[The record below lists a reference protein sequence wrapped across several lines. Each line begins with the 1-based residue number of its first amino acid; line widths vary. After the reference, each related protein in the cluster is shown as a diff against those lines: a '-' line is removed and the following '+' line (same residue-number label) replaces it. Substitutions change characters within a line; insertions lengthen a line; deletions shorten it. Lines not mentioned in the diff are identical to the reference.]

1 MKKIVLTAFMAT
13 FVIGPVHAAKPDH
26 ANGNSLPPGLQKK
39 VDRGGS
45 LPPGWQRKLNKG
57 SVLDKRVYDAA
68 SPVDDSMQ
76 VQLPAGPNG
85 TIDLRVEG
93 KIVRIYQATRII
105 LDVFDIR

>member
-1 MKKIVLTAFMAT
+1 MKKIALFVFVAT
-13 FVIGPVHAAKPDH
+13 FISGPLHAAKPEH
-26 ANGNSLPPGLQKK
+26 ANGNGLPPGLQKK

-68 SPVDDSMQ
+68 APVDDRIR

-85 TIDLRVEG
+85 TIDLQVEG
-93 KIVRIYQATRII
+93 KIVRIFQATRII

>member
-1 MKKIVLTAFMAT
+1 MKKTVLLAFATALLAS
-13 FVIGPVHAAKPDH
+13 PLYAAKPDH
-26 ANGNSLPPGLQKK
+26 AKGNSLPPGLQKK

-57 SVLDKRVYDAA
+57 SVLDKRVFDAA
-68 SPVDDSMQ
+68 SPVDDAVR

-85 TIDLRVEG
+85 TIDLQVEG

-105 LDVFDIR
+105 LDTFDIR